1 MDDRNRTN
9 NVEDAPKHGEE
20 DYTASTFQ
28 HTDGIEGI
36 YSNRD
41 EETAAELTADD
52 YRRSAAFEGDTEQAN
67 TAMGWIALALSIASF
82 FWAPILLGGAGIIVG
97 FIARNRDANTLG
109 NIAIAAG
116 AISILITLFILPF
129 V

>member
-1 MDDRNRTN
+1 MDDKNRTN
-9 NVEDAPKHGEE
+9 DVEKARIRDVDRHM
-20 DYTASTFQ
+20 
-28 HTDGIEGI
+28 DGY

-52 YRRSAAFEGDTEQAN
+52 YRRSVVVDHDVAEGSS
-67 TAMGWIALALSIASF
+67 AMGWIALALSIASF

-97 FIARNRDANTLG
+97 FIARHRHANTLG

>member
-1 MDDRNRTN
+1 MDDKYRTKTT
-9 NVEDAPKHGEE
+9 EDAPSHGEE
-20 DYTASTFQ
+20 DYYTAN
-28 HTDGIEGI
+28 HTDGIF
-36 YSNRD
+36 SSRD

-52 YRRSAAFEGDTEQAN
+52 YRRNVTIEDDGERAN
-67 TAMGWIALALSIASF
+67 TSVGWVALALSIASF

-97 FIARNRDANTLG
+97 FIARSKQANTLG

-116 AISILITLFILPF
+116 VISILITLFILPF

>member
-1 MDDRNRTN
+1 MDDKNRTKD
-9 NVEDAPKHGEE
+9 VENAPLRGE
-20 DYTASTFQ
+20 DRYR
-28 HTDGIEGI
+28 DGY
-36 YSNRD
+36 YSRRD

-52 YRRSAAFEGDTEQAN
+52 YRRSVAVDDDTEQASS
-67 TAMGWIALALSIASF
+67 AMGWIALALSIASF

-97 FIARNRDANTLG
+97 FIARNRNANTLG

>member
-1 MDDRNRTN
+1 MDDNNRTN
-9 NVEDAPKHGEE
+9 DVEKAPKHGEE
-20 DYTASTFQ
+20 DYYISN
-28 HTDGIEGI
+28 HTDGIF
-36 YSNRD
+36 SSRD

-52 YRRSAAFEGDTEQAN
+52 YRRNVTIEDDGERAN
-67 TAMGWIALALSIASF
+67 TSIGWIALALSIASF

-97 FIARNRDANTLG
+97 FIARNRHANTLG

>member
-1 MDDRNRTN
+1 MS
-9 NVEDAPKHGEE
+9 H
-20 DYTASTFQ
+20 
-28 HTDGIEGI
+28 HTDGIF
-36 YSNRD
+36 SSRD

-52 YRRSAAFEGDTEQAN
+52 YRRNVTIEDDGERAN
-67 TAMGWIALALSIASF
+67 TSIGWIALALSIASF

-97 FIARNRDANTLG
+97 FIARNRHANTLG

>member
-1 MDDRNRTN
+1 MDDYNRTN
-9 NVEDAPKHGEE
+9 DVENAPKHGEE
-20 DYTASTFQ
+20 DYTAR
-28 HTDGIEGI
+28 HTDGIF
-36 YSNRD
+36 SSRD

-52 YRRSAAFEGDTEQAN
+52 YRRNVTVDNDQTEAN
-67 TAMGWIALALSIASF
+67 TSIGWIALALSIASF

-97 FIARNRDANTLG
+97 FIARNRHANTLG

>member
-1 MDDRNRTN
+1 MDDKHRTD
-9 NVEDAPKHGEE
+9 NVEKAPQYSE
-20 DYTASTFQ
+20 DDHYTAQ
-28 HTDGIEGI
+28 HTDGIFSSRG
-36 YSNRD
+36 D

-52 YRRSAAFEGDTEQAN
+52 YRRNITLEDDDGAEAN
-67 TAMGWIALALSIASF
+67 TSIGWIALALSIASF

-97 FIARNRDANTLG
+97 FIARNRHANTLG